1 MIIFKSKEQA
11 INLRNKAIEML
22 EVGSIAF
29 GSDKYRNDSYVD
41 VSKWETA
48 LEEANN
54 FLIDL
59 GKKEIDKI
67 LNNQ

>member
-11 INLRNKAIEML
+11 ITLRNKAVEML

-29 GSDKYRNDSYVD
+29 GSDKFRIDNNVD

-54 FLIDL
+54 FLNDL
-59 GKKEIDKI
+59 SKKEIDKI